1 METVSEKPSRIKQ
14 LMAEIPNSD
23 ANSIAVQAI
32 ITSIERR
39 INSHRP
45 GGYIGSREMVTDIYR
60 GASVAFWSSQPCN
73 LTDEQLQFID
83 SITDQIMIEFK
94 RHAVCLR

>member
-1 METVSEKPSRIKQ
+1 MKTVIERPPRIKQ
-14 LMAEIPNSD
+14 LMAEITNTD
-23 ANSIAVQAI
+23 ANPIAVQAI

-39 INSHRP
+39 INSHQP
-45 GGYIGSREMVTDIYR
+45 GGYIRSGEMARVIFR

-94 RHAVCLR
+94 RHAVCPR

>member
-45 GGYIGSREMVTDIYR
+45 GGYIGSGEMATDIYR
-60 GASVAFWSSQPCN
+60 GVRLAFLNYQPCN
-73 LTDEQLQFID
+73 LTDEQLQFTD

-94 RHAVCLR
+94 RHAVCPR

>member
-14 LMAEIPNSD
+14 LMAEITNTD
-23 ANSIAVQAI
+23 ANPIAVQAI
-32 ITSIERR
+32 ITSVERR

-45 GGYIGSREMVTDIYR
+45 GGYIGSRKMAIDIFR
-60 GASVAFWSSQPCN
+60 GAIVAFWSSQPCD

-94 RHAVCLR
+94 RHAVCPR

>member
-45 GGYIGSREMVTDIYR
+45 GGYIGSREMATDIYR

-94 RHAVCLR
+94 RHAVCPR